1 MVPLLALAWI
11 SLSPQQSWVGPPPLA
26 RSPLRH
32 SDAWG
37 TATVR
42 IIAPAQVGADLGP
55 PRPGMTPRIASL
67 TVPGAPDRLL
77 LIYDFE

>member
-11 SLSPQQSWVGPPPLA
+11 SLSPQQSWAGPPPLA

-32 SDAWG
+32 SDVRG

-42 IIAPAQVGADLGP
+42 IVTPAQVGVDLGP
-55 PRPGMTPRIASL
+55 PRPGMTPRIESL